1 MAQRGVQRVLALATA
16 SSKRSLGPQIRNH
29 KATTA
34 SFQTRLYSSGPA
46 DPDFVALHPSGKPPK
61 ITNSAAEIDLD
72 DLDDEDDEDMV
83 AIGPS
88 GAEYGG
94 PTRGGKLKEPTRFGD
109 WERKGRCSDFY
120 MSMWTIVETENDG
133 GRSWYTVQVYM
144 DKWAKDLE
152 KFPVLQSA
160 QDATGVEK
168 LYLVA
173 GASAVLLLLL
183 LVGFGAGLIC
193 NLVGFVYPAFC
204 SFKAIETDDKKDD
217 VQWLTYWVV
226 YACFNLVEVFADF
239 LLYWI
244 PFYYAFKLGFLL
256 WLFMP
261 STLGASFLY
270 MHFLAPFLKSQE
282 SRIDRAMKE
291 AMTNGGAV
299 ISDISGVARD
309 IGKDVSKAVASK
321 IVDNASK

>member
-1 MAQRGVQRVLALATA
+1 ME
-16 SSKRSLGPQIRNH
+16 K
-29 KATTA
+29 
-34 SFQTRLYSSGPA
+34 
-46 DPDFVALHPSGKPPK
+46 
-61 ITNSAAEIDLD
+61 
-72 DLDDEDDEDMV
+72 
-83 AIGPS
+83 
-88 GAEYGG
+88 
-94 PTRGGKLKEPTRFGD
+94 
-109 WERKGRCSDFY
+109 
-120 MSMWTIVETENDG
+120 
-133 GRSWYTVQVYM
+133 VQVYM

-173 GASAVLLLLL
+173 SGAALVLLLL

-193 NLVGFVYPAFC
+193 NVVGFVYPAFC
-204 SFKAIETDDKKDD
+204 SFRAIESNDKKDD

-226 YACFNLVEVFADF
+226 YACFILVEVFADF

-270 MHFLAPFLKSQE
+270 LHFLAPFLKSQE

-291 AMTNGGAV
+291 AVNNSGTVLA
-299 ISDISGVARD
+299 DISGVARD
-309 IGKDVSKAVASK
+309 IGRDVTKAVASR
-321 IVDNASK
+321 IVDNASTQ

>member
-1 MAQRGVQRVLALATA
+1 MAQRGIQRVLALATA

-29 KATTA
+29 KAMTA

-72 DLDDEDDEDMV
+72 DLDDEDDEDM
-83 AIGPS
+83 
-88 GAEYGG
+88 
-94 PTRGGKLKEPTRFGD
+94 
-109 WERKGRCSDFY
+109 
-120 MSMWTIVETENDG
+120 
-133 GRSWYTVQVYM
+133 VQVYM

>member
-1 MAQRGVQRVLALATA
+1 MAQRGIQRVLALATA

-29 KATTA
+29 KAMTA

-72 DLDDEDDEDMV
+72 DLDDEDDEDMLAEQV
-83 AIGPS
+83 AKPS
-88 GAEYGG
+88 KAK
-94 PTRGGKLKEPTRFGD
+94 GKHQLLFTMEK
-109 WERKGRCSDFY
+109 
-120 MSMWTIVETENDG
+120 
-133 GRSWYTVQVYM
+133 VQVYM

>member
-1 MAQRGVQRVLALATA
+1 ME
-16 SSKRSLGPQIRNH
+16 K
-29 KATTA
+29 
-34 SFQTRLYSSGPA
+34 
-46 DPDFVALHPSGKPPK
+46 
-61 ITNSAAEIDLD
+61 
-72 DLDDEDDEDMV
+72 
-83 AIGPS
+83 
-88 GAEYGG
+88 
-94 PTRGGKLKEPTRFGD
+94 
-109 WERKGRCSDFY
+109 
-120 MSMWTIVETENDG
+120 
-133 GRSWYTVQVYM
+133 VQVYM
-144 DKWAKDLE
+144 DKWAKDLD

-173 GASAVLLLLL
+173 GGAALTLLLL

-226 YACFNLVEVFADF
+226 YACFNLVEIFADF

-291 AMTNGGAV
+291 AVSSSGAV
-299 ISDISGVARD
+299 ISDISGVAKD
-309 IGKDVSKAVASK
+309 IGRDVSKAMAAK
-321 IVDNASK
+321 IVDNAAQ

>member
-1 MAQRGVQRVLALATA
+1 ME
-16 SSKRSLGPQIRNH
+16 K
-29 KATTA
+29 
-34 SFQTRLYSSGPA
+34 
-46 DPDFVALHPSGKPPK
+46 
-61 ITNSAAEIDLD
+61 
-72 DLDDEDDEDMV
+72 
-83 AIGPS
+83 
-88 GAEYGG
+88 
-94 PTRGGKLKEPTRFGD
+94 
-109 WERKGRCSDFY
+109 
-120 MSMWTIVETENDG
+120 
-133 GRSWYTVQVYM
+133 VQVYM

-152 KFPVLQSA
+152 KFPVLQQA

-173 GASAVLLLLL
+173 SGAAVLLLLL

-193 NLVGFVYPAFC
+193 NVVGFVYPAYC
-204 SFKAIETDDKKDD
+204 SFKAVESDDKKDD

-226 YACFNLVEVFADF
+226 YACFILVEIFVDF

-261 STLGASFLY
+261 STLGASFLF

-282 SRIDRAMKE
+282 SRIDRAMLE
-291 AMTNGGAV
+291 AVSNSSSV

-309 IGKDVSKAVASK
+309 IGRDVSKVVASQL
-321 IVDNASK
+321 VDNATQ